1 MMATSQYNEIFQQV
15 KSLLLQYAP
24 QQAPIQD
31 DTDLINDLGFDSL
44 RVMDMLNEVEDVFD
58 ITYPINDLASLH
70 TVKDFVLQI
79 QKIVENN

>member
-1 MMATSQYNEIFQQV
+1 MTTSQYNDIFQQV
-15 KSLLLQYAP
+15 EGLLLQYAP
-24 QQAPIQD
+24 QQVPIQE
-31 DTDLINDLGFDSL
+31 DTDLINDLGLDSL

-79 QKIVENN
+79 QKIVENS

>member
-1 MMATSQYNEIFQQV
+1 MTTYQYDYVFQQV
-15 KSLLLQYAP
+15 AVLLQKYAL

-44 RVMDMLNEVEDVFD
+44 RVMEMLNDVEDIFD
-58 ITYPINDLASLH
+58 ITYPLNDLSELR

-79 QKIVENN
+79 QNIVENN

>member
-1 MMATSQYNEIFQQV
+1 MTTTQYHDIFQRV
-15 KSLLLQYAP
+15 EGLLLQYAP

-44 RVMDMLNEVEDVFD
+44 KVMDMMNEVEDVFD
-58 ITYPINDLASLH
+58 ITYPLNNLASLH
-70 TVKDFVLQI
+70 TVRDFVLQI

>member
-1 MMATSQYNEIFQQV
+1 MTTTQYHDIFQQV
-15 KSLLLQYAP
+15 EGLLLQYAP
-24 QQAPIQD
+24 QQVAIQD

-58 ITYPINDLASLH
+58 ITYPLNDLASLH